1 MGEIA
6 WWKRIITKN
15 DILKINLS
23 GIKYIFGQEA
33 LSEYILKSK
42 HSERDGASMSPK
54 KSCFE
59 TIGKVLVD
67 KDGNVDYKKLNE
79 FFFQQPE
86 KMPLQL
92 KRRKEVKAILYNLV
106 IPRAILHSE
115 IVCM

>member
-1 MGEIA
+1 MGQTLTRIRGISNLLILITSREGQPIVGEIA

-59 TIGKVLVD
+59 TIGSC
-67 KDGNVDYKKLNE
+67 N
-79 FFFQQPE
+79 
-86 KMPLQL
+86 
-92 KRRKEVKAILYNLV
+92 
-106 IPRAILHSE
+106 
-115 IVCM
+115 

>member
-54 KSCFE
+54 KSCYVLKQLERFLLTKME
-59 TIGKVLVD
+59 TLIIR
-67 KDGNVDYKKLNE
+67 N
-79 FFFQQPE
+79 
-86 KMPLQL
+86 
-92 KRRKEVKAILYNLV
+92 
-106 IPRAILHSE
+106 
-115 IVCM
+115 